1 MLKFIFSTLLAL
13 NALLLAYGQGLLGNF
28 KSGEHE
34 PARLKN
40 QIATDKLVML
50 PAALALKAAT
60 PVADAAAVATA
71 PAVPAPK
78 PAPAP
83 VLACVELVNVAP
95 TDARRVDNLLA
106 PLQLG
111 QRLVRESVTVP
122 EVTSH
127 IVFIAPLGSKEAAER
142 KAAELKNLGMTNYF
156 IMSDNTPMKWA
167 ISLGVFKSPNAAQ
180 TLLGALN
187 RQGVV
192 GARVAQRI
200 SQVPKLTYRLR
211 ELDPALRA
219 RYDALRARL
228 PAHEERT
235 CKN

>member
-1 MLKFIFSTLLAL
+1 MA
-13 NALLLAYGQGLLGNF
+13 NARWRF
-28 KSGEHE
+28 
-34 PARLKN
+34 PR
-40 QIATDKLVML
+40 M
-50 PAALALKAAT
+50 
-60 PVADAAAVATA
+60 
-71 PAVPAPK
+71 PAPM
-78 PAPAP
+78 
-83 VLACVELVNVAP
+83 LACVELVNVAP
-95 TDARRVDNLLA
+95 TDARRVDSLLA

-127 IVFIAPLGSKEAAER
+127 IVFIAPQGSKEAAER
-142 KAAELKNLGMTNYF
+142 KAAELKNLGVTNYF

-192 GARVAQRI
+192 GARVAQRS